1 MLEFVE
7 DLEPELGTL
16 GLFDPQSQHFLAA
29 IGPDAQGEVD
39 RLVPHRSFVAN
50 LQPQR
55 IEIDDGIHRFQ
66 RPLLPLLDFRQ
77 HFVGDGG
84 DQVGRDGQ
92 PIQLQQMTPDLA
104 HGHPARVH
112 ADEVIVEA
120 RQPPLILGHQLR
132 LEGGQPVARDRKVQ
146 LAGRRNDGL
155 GAAAVAVIAPL
166 ALLGFT
172 RQVVVQLGRQHAL
185 GQLLLELPGQP
196 GFAENG
202 FGILVLDL
210 RQQLVTTPE
219 GAAQA
224 IAACRD
230 ALGAAPSRLAHLVGS
245 TLIAPLHRTKVDA
258 AREVLRVNLESSLW
272 TLQAWIAALDG
283 APGAAVLVSS
293 VVARIGVANH
303 EVIAAAKG
311 GVEAL
316 VRSAAATYAAQ
327 GVRVNAVAPG
337 MTETP
342 MTAGLLKMPAMRE
355 GAARQYPLGG
365 LQSADDVAGV
375 IAWLLAPDASR
386 LTGQVI
392 AVDGGFTTVRP
403 LVK

>member
-1 MLEFVE
+1 MNDIALITGARGGIGRALVTR
-7 DLEPELGTL
+7 LRAA
-16 GLFDPQSQHFLAA
+16 GLRIAA
-29 IGPDAQGEVD
+29 
-39 RLVPHRSFVAN
+39 
-50 LQPQR
+50 
-55 IEIDDGIHRFQ
+55 
-66 RPLLPLLDFRQ
+66 
-77 HFVGDGG
+77 
-84 DQVGRDGQ
+84 VGRDVQ
-92 PIQLQQMTPDLA
+92 
-104 HGHPARVH
+104 
-112 ADEVIVEA
+112 
-120 RQPPLILGHQLR
+120 
-132 LEGGQPVARDRKVQ
+132 Q
-146 LAGRRNDGL
+146 LADLDVDARI
-155 GAAAVAVIAPL
+155 GA
-166 ALLGFT
+166 
-172 RQVVVQLGRQHAL
+172 
-185 GQLLLELPGQP
+185 
-196 GFAENG
+196 
-202 FGILVLDL
+202 DC
-210 RQQLVTTPE
+210 TTPE

-293 VVARIGVANH
+293 VVARMGVANH

-316 VRSAAATYAAQ
+316 VRSTAATYAAQ